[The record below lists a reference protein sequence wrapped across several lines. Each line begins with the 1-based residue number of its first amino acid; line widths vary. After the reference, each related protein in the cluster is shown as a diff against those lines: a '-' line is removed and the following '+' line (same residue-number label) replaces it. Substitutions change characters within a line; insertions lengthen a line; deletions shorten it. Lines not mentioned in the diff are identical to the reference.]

1 MIRVLRFGPGSRF
14 LLIAAAA
21 VVVVAGLRAAA
32 PILVPLVLA
41 VYLAA
46 LSVPV
51 LRLLPRLP
59 GLRWIPHW
67 VAVLLTAVIVVVVV
81 GLAGTVLTIS
91 VRTLVGSLPEYR
103 ERLEAALQP
112 LLSHAARLGLDAG
125 AMRESLIG
133 PAKAIAI
140 VQSVVGSVLGLL
152 SDALLILLLYI
163 FALAGIRGHGAR
175 LREALGDQAPES
187 LRHMGEQAQSYLRLK
202 TVVSLSNGI
211 GMGLLAGMLGI
222 PFAPVWGFLGFTL
235 NYIPNLGSIVATTLP
250 ALLALATRGWPT
262 VLAFVGG
269 CVLLDQVLSRVVEP
283 RLVSRSL
290 GLPPLVVI
298 VSLLFW
304 GWLWGPVG
312 VVLAVPLTTTLKII
326 LAETPDLRWLAVL
339 GGDGSD
345 DDDHPDDDAG
355 ARRPP
360 PSTDAL

>member
-1 MIRVLRFGPGSRF
+1 
-14 LLIAAAA
+14 
-21 VVVVAGLRAAA
+21 
-32 PILVPLVLA
+32 
-41 VYLAA
+41 
-46 LSVPV
+46 
-51 LRLLPRLP
+51 
-59 GLRWIPHW
+59 
-67 VAVLLTAVIVVVVV
+67 
-81 GLAGTVLTIS
+81 
-91 VRTLVGSLPEYR
+91 
-103 ERLEAALQP
+103 
-112 LLSHAARLGLDAG
+112 
-125 AMRESLIG
+125 
-133 PAKAIAI
+133 
-140 VQSVVGSVLGLL
+140 
-152 SDALLILLLYI
+152 
-163 FALAGIRGHGAR
+163 
-175 LREALGDQAPES
+175 
-187 LRHMGEQAQSYLRLK
+187 
-202 TVVSLSNGI
+202 VVSLSNGI